1 LPLTYNIKGIKV
13 IGLYLKE
20 MNRWLRISVDP
31 ITDKDRKLMRA
42 VHIVRDITERKKAEE
57 YRKKLITEL
66 REALKEIKTLRG
78 RLPFCSF
85 CKKTRDDKGYCWI
98 R

>member
-31 ITDKDRKLMRA
+31 ITDKDRNLMRA

-57 YRKKLITEL
+57 DRKKLITEL

-78 RLPFCSF
+78 ILPLCSF
-85 CKKTRDDKGYCWI
+85 CKKTRDDRGYCWI